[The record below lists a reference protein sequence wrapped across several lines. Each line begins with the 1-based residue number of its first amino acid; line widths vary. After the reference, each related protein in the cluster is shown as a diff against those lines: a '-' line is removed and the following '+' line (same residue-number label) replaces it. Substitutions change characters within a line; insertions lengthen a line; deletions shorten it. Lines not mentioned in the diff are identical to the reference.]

1 MAFGHLPTVL
11 FYCGGT
17 TPTPPD
23 AGSARGGQ
31 VTDHFA

>member
-1 MAFGHLPTVL
+1 MAFGHLPNVL
-11 FYCGGT
+11 LWGDDPHT
-17 TPTPPD
+17 PD